1 MQGRIRR
8 FAATV
13 THEDAS
19 GNQEEELPV
28 YAPDAEAAKRLALT
42 YILQV
47 MKLTDFELRLVGA

>member
-1 MQGRIRR
+1 MKGRIRR

-13 THEDAS
+13 THES
-19 GNQEEELPV
+19 QEEELPV
-28 YAPDAEAAKRLALT
+28 YAPDAEAAKRLALA